1 MPASH
6 FQKCHLSHPKIKKC
20 LLCLIVS
27 QTNGLQ
33 KLKAEN
39 EKLQNE
45 LLAVKDDNENLNKD
59 LDVALSAK
67 YYYKSKCGKN

>member
-20 LLCLIVS
+20 LLCLIAH
-27 QTNGLQ
+27 QTDELQ
-33 KLKAEN
+33 KLRAEN
-39 EKLQNE
+39 EKLKN
-45 LLAVKDDNENLNKD
+45 DNKNLNKD

-67 YYYKSKCGKN
+67 YYYESRCGKN